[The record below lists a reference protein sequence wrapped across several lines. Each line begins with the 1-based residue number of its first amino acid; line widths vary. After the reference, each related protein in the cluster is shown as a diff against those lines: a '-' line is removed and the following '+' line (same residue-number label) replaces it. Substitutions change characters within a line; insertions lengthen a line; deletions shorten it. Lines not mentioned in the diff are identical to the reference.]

1 MIPTAVGPVYQP
13 FAVDLWSNLAPSRPC
28 VQASIPKPNQT
39 HLDHVPFPR
48 LMNRS
53 PICEAPTREKAL
65 IRPVPSTRCDL
76 PLALGRRKISSMRY
90 SVRAR
95 VCACARMCVRAFSHG
110 IPKVS
115 NARCS
120 PAFARFPFLH
130 VFAGG
135 KWMARSE

>member
-65 IRPVPSTRCDL
+65 TRPVPSTRCDL
-76 PLALGRRKISSMRY
+76 PLALGRRKISRCD
-90 SVRAR
+90 VLCERAY
-95 VCACARMCVRAFSHG
+95 VRAFSHG